1 MMKKKINYGTILY
14 GAFALI
20 IVLFFLFMP
29 ILYVDTDNDF
39 YANGY
44 RILVGSYLQVPSD
57 IDPEVIETVTL
68 LRTSSF
74 NFCAILFPIGTFL
87 FYRISL
93 IPAHL
98 DFPCAYWHSLNQFLH
113 GSRIQQL
120 SVHRFRV
127 NITKFR
133 IIFSSPAKIK
143 RTPTINRLCI
153 IWFHI
158 PSTSFQFEP
167 K

>member
-74 NFCAILFPIGTFL
+74 NFCAILFSGI
-87 FYRISL
+87 L
-93 IPAHL
+93 IPT
-98 DFPCAYWHSLNQFLH
+98 
-113 GSRIQQL
+113 
-120 SVHRFRV
+120 V
-127 NITKFR
+127 
-133 IIFSSPAKIK
+133 SSEAV
-143 RTPTINRLCI
+143 T
-153 IWFHI
+153 
-158 PSTSFQFEP
+158 
-167 K
+167 

>member
-1 MMKKKINYGTILY
+1 MVMMKKKINYGTVLY

-57 IDPEVIETVTL
+57 IDPEVMETVTL

-87 FYRISL
+87 FYRI
-93 IPAHL
+93 
-98 DFPCAYWHSLNQFLH
+98 
-113 GSRIQQL
+113 
-120 SVHRFRV
+120 V
-127 NITKFR
+127 
-133 IIFSSPAKIK
+133 SSAPAK
-143 RTPTINRLCI
+143 RFSAFFMWSS
-153 IWFHI
+153 WFSLYSI
-158 PSTSFQFEP
+158 YPCNGKLLEKSKFSN
-167 K
+167 